1 MLEAGEARSFTPPKV
16 LASAA
21 NGVIDMIRR
30 KGGSAEAVFASAA
43 IRMSDVGCPTNELNL
58 HQYCNLFEQAA
69 RQTGNDNFGLE
80 FGAQFQPRELGPI
93 GYAATSSPTLGAAL
107 RNVEAYFPAHQGE
120 STFGFIPEGDIVWLS
135 YQITDPRIADRRQD
149 AELSLGM
156 FCNIFRTAL
165 GKNWA
170 PLEVRFEHAKPEGDS
185 DHSRYFNAPVQ
196 FSRRTNAFAFRRD
209 ILSTKMPEPD
219 PYLFAI
225 IEALLRSR
233 RDFMG
238 DPQDIVSVLRNQI
251 KMYLGERTP
260 GIGDIAAILG
270 MSSSTLQRQLKEI
283 GVTYNDILRSARE
296 ELALHYMKNAD
307 MPLTDVALCLGYS
320 ELSAFSRAFR
330 NWTGMS
336 PHRFRR
342 IEAFKK

>member
-1 MLEAGEARSFTPPKV
+1 MLGGGEGRLFAPPTV

-21 NGVIDMIRR
+21 SGVIDMIQV
-30 KGGSAEAVFASAA
+30 KGGSPEAVFASAA

-58 HQYCNLFEQAA
+58 HQYCTLFEQAA

-80 FGAQFQPRELGPI
+80 FGQQFQPRELGPL

-107 RNVEAYFPAHQGE
+107 RNVEAYFPAHQGQ
-120 STFGFIPEGDIVWLS
+120 STFSFVPEGDIIWLS
-135 YQITDPRIADRRQD
+135 YQITDPRIEGRRQD

-156 FCNIFRTAL
+156 FCNIFRHAL
-165 GKNWA
+165 GRNWA
-170 PLEVRFEHAKPEGDS
+170 PLEVRFEHPKPDGAS
-185 DHSRYFNAPVQ
+185 DHSRYFNAPVE
-196 FSRRTNAFAFRRD
+196 FGRPTNAFAFRRD
-209 ILSTKMPEPD
+209 VLGTKMPEPD

-233 RDFMG
+233 RDYAG
-238 DPQDIVSVLRNQI
+238 DPQDVVGVLRNQI
-251 KMYLGERTP
+251 RMHLNERTP
-260 GIGDIAAILG
+260 GVQDIARILG
-270 MSSSTLQRQLKEI
+270 LSSATLQRQLKEL
-283 GVTYNDILRSARE
+283 GVTYNDILRSTRE
-296 ELALHYMKNAD
+296 ELALHYLKNSD
-307 MPLTDVALCLGYS
+307 MPLTDVALSLGYS

-342 IEAFKK
+342 LGTLAR